1 MIGVKQACS
10 VNCTLTLLRI
20 PCLHSSC
27 SASCRPSW
35 LPANWHAL
43 PPLST
48 SLAQGLL
55 LSGEGLGERDR
66 VLGRLEGMKNDLT
79 TVGGYDEI
87 GG

>member
-1 MIGVKQACS
+1 MAPSQPAC
-10 VNCTLTLLRI
+10 
-20 PCLHSSC
+20 PF
-27 SASCRPSW
+27 
-35 LPANWHAL
+35 
-43 PPLST
+43 PLST
-48 SLAQGLL
+48 SLVQGLL